1 MYLNPPNAAFKKIS
15 LSVPNYIK
23 TTFLATFV
31 IGLLAHAY
39 MFTNKFPNHDEIA
52 FLAADNDF
60 WRSGRWFL
68 KYPSAISSVFSL
80 PWLNGL
86 LSLFYI
92 AVAACLVVA
101 SLKIYGFVSCVL
113 VAGLMVSFPVVT
125 ATFTYMFTADA
136 YFFALLLSCLA
147 VYLAER
153 HRYGFLP
160 AVIPLTL
167 SLGCYQAYFGV
178 SAGLMIMVLIFD
190 CLGKQG
196 KWHDILF
203 KGLRFLGTLVVSL
216 ISYFIIVR
224 VFVSVRG
231 EALFDHMGV
240 DQMGQIALKD
250 VPGLI
255 YETYMGVFTYFFL
268 NGDPA
273 FSYVN
278 IHQKTVILLFI
289 LAFILGGLLLVLRC
303 VRHKIHKE
311 PLRLVI
317 LIILIV
323 LLPIGFNIVFVMVS
337 GWRHILMLYG
347 MVLAFI
353 FLIGLT
359 ELLPPIDKKSLV
371 PLVMSVSSWFIVMT
385 MAFCIYNYV
394 VLANKAYLKMDIGYE
409 QAYAQSVSLVTRIQ
423 SLEAYSIEKEIVL
436 VGVPYRER
444 ENAGN
449 PLSIF
454 EDIQMI
460 GVLGNEYFG
469 DIFTYGVYLNRYLGL
484 RQKVVLVRDE
494 KVEDNEAARQLPEM
508 PKYPD
513 AGSIRIIA
521 DKIYVNFSYNSVN
534 PVSEMPY

>member
-31 IGLLAHAY
+31 IGLLAHVY

-68 KYPSAISSVFSL
+68 RFPSAISSVFSL

-101 SLKIYGFVSCVL
+101 ALKIYGSVSCVL

-136 YFFALLLSCLA
+136 YFFALMLSCLA

-178 SAGLMIMVLIFD
+178 SAGLMIMILIFD
-190 CLGKQG
+190 CLSKQG
-196 KWHDILF
+196 KGLDIVL
-203 KGLRFLGTLVVSL
+203 KGLRFLGTLVLSL

-231 EALFDHMGV
+231 EALFDYRGI

-268 NGDPA
+268 NGD
-273 FSYVN
+273 SVLYYVN
-278 IHQKTVILLFI
+278 IHQKSVILLFI
-289 LAFILGGLLLVLRC
+289 VAFILGGLLLVLRC
-303 VRHKIHKE
+303 IRHKIHKE
-311 PLRLVI
+311 PVRLLI
-317 LIILIV
+317 LIILII
-323 LLPIGFNIVFVMVS
+323 LLPISFNAVFIMAP
-337 GWRHILMLYG
+337 GQRHILMLYG
-347 MVLAFI
+347 MVLALI

-359 ELLPPIDKKSLV
+359 ELLPPLDKKSFV
-371 PLVMSVSSWFIVMT
+371 PLAMNLSSWFIAIT
-385 MAFCIYNYV
+385 MVFCIYNYA
-394 VLANKAYLKMDIGYE
+394 VLANKSYLKMNIGYE
-409 QAYAQSVSLVTRIQ
+409 QAYAQSISLVTRIQ
-423 SLEAYSIEKEIVL
+423 NLEDYSLEKEIVL

-444 ENAGN
+444 ENIEQ

-454 EDIQMI
+454 AGIKMI
-460 GVLGNEYFG
+460 GVLGEEIFG
-469 DIFTYGVYLNRYLGL
+469 DIYTYGVYLHQYLGL
-484 RQKVVLVRDE
+484 RQKVILVRDE
-494 KVEDNEAARQLPEM
+494 KIDDAEAARQLLTM

-534 PVSEMPY
+534 PASEMPY